1 VNWTEEEYQAY
12 TQKKSLDV
20 KLEQVK
26 QKANKYNVSAKE
38 DRIYNGIVFDSKAEM
53 KRYIELKALE
63 MAGEIKQL
71 SLQPEYILQESFEH
85 KKKKYR
91 EIKYQADFV
100 YIKGKDVIVEDVKGK
115 CTREYLI
122 KKKLLLK
129 RYPTINF
136 VEVS

>member
-20 KLEQVK
+20 KFDQIK
-26 QKANKYNVSAKE
+26 KKNKYNVSAKE
-38 DRIYNGIVFDSKAEM
+38 DRTYNGIVFDSKAEM

-63 MAGEIKQL
+63 IAGEIKQL
-71 SLQPEYILQESFEH
+71 TLQPEYILQESFEYN
-85 KKKKYR
+85 KKKYR
-91 EIKYQADFV
+91 DIKYQADFV
-100 YIKGKDVIVEDVKGK
+100 YTKGKDVIVEDVKGK
-115 CTREYLI
+115 KTKEYMI